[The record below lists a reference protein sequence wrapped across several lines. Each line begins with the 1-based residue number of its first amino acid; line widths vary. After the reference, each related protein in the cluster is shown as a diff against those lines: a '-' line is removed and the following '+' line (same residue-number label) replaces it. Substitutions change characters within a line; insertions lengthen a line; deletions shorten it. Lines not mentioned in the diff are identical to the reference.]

1 MDETGLIFYIWK
13 LLAIILPFIVKHIE
27 HNMKLKERLFH
38 AVLFEIGAI
47 LVASFAMLAADMGEA
62 HAAFGVS
69 VAMAFVAMLW
79 NFIFNWGFD
88 KTFTGKR
95 EDRSVLLRIFHTVTF
110 EAGLLI
116 ATIPMIAY
124 ALNLTFWQ
132 ALVTDIALTVLITVY
147 GFLFNLAYDHARLK
161 FVSQAG

>member
-1 MDETGLIFYIWK
+1 
-13 LLAIILPFIVKHIE
+13 
-27 HNMKLKERLFH
+27 MKLKERLFH

-88 KTFTGKR
+88 KIFTGKR

-124 ALNLTFWQ
+124 ALDLTFWQ

>member
-1 MDETGLIFYIWK
+1 
-13 LLAIILPFIVKHIE
+13 
-27 HNMKLKERLFH
+27 MKLKERFFH
-38 AVLFEIGAI
+38 AILFEIGAI
-47 LVASFAMLAADMGEA
+47 LVASFAMLAAGMGDA

-88 KTFTGKR
+88 KVFIANR
-95 EDRSVLLRIFHTVTF
+95 EERSVLLRIFHTLTF

-132 ALVTDIALTVLITVY
+132 ALVTDIALTALITIY
-147 GFLFNLAYDHARLK
+147 GFLFNLAYDLVRLK
-161 FVSQAG
+161 FVS